1 MKKSL
6 FAIAAVTA
14 FAGAAQA
21 QSSVTVYG
29 ILDAGYV
36 GGNQREQTT
45 TVKGTN
51 ANNFA
56 ISGAESTSR
65 LGFKGVEDL
74 GAGKSAFFTVEVA
87 LAGDTTAAL
96 GSTRQVLVGLKDNN
110 LGSAAIG
117 TQYTIIH
124 EAAGLTDPGQLN
136 NIAGNVIYASTSNL
150 TATPNAS
157 AGNTDAYTVR
167 TSQTLKY
174 VSPTM
179 AGLTVK
185 ATYALNNDNTT
196 QTGAYNTATGTGAGG
211 STNFNGWGVG
221 ADYAWH
227 KLLVTAN
234 YQALKSVQPY
244 GTSTTTASNPYT
256 PIDAAWTTTTG
267 GVNTQDNQTYAAATY
282 DFGIL
287 KAYAQYVNRKA
298 TAVQSSNNYLSRSAQ
313 QLGVRSYITPTIEAW
328 ASLGNGRIRAFGT
341 TSPTADFTGYQV
353 GSNYYLSKRTNLYAI
368 FGSTQTSTTASGGFS
383 QNNYALG
390 VRHTF

>member
-36 GGNQREQTT
+36 GGNQRSQTT
-45 TVKGTN
+45 SVTGTN
-51 ANNFA
+51 ASGFA

-74 GAGKSAFFTVEVA
+74 GAGKSAFFTVEVT
-87 LAGDTTAAL
+87 LAGDTTAVL
-96 GSTRQVLVGLKDNN
+96 GGTRQAFVGLKDNK

-117 TQYTIIH
+117 TQNTIIH
-124 EAAGLTDPGQLN
+124 DAVGATDPGQQN
-136 NIAGNVIYASTSNL
+136 NIAGNVIYATSSNLTSTSN
-150 TATPNAS
+150 ANS
-157 AGNTDAYTVR
+157 GHTDAYTVR

-174 VSPTM
+174 VSPTF

-185 ATYALNNDNTT
+185 ATYALNNDNTS
-196 QTGAYNTATGTGAGG
+196 QTGSYTTTGG
-211 STNFNGWGVG
+211 SSNGGSSNYNGWGVG
-221 ADYAWH
+221 ADYAWN

-244 GTSTTTASNPYT
+244 GTASANTYT
-256 PIDAAWTTTTG
+256 PADAAWTTTTG
-267 GVNTQDNQTYAAATY
+267 GVNSQDNQTYAAATY

-298 TAVQSSNNYLSRSAQ
+298 TAVQSSNNYLSRSAEQ
-313 QLGVRSYITPTIEAW
+313 IGVRSFITPAVEAW
-328 ASLGNGRIRAFGT
+328 ASIGNGRFKAYGV
-341 TSPTADFTGYQV
+341 SNPTANFTGYQV

-368 FGSTQTSTTASGGFS
+368 FGSTQTSSTTAGAFS
-383 QNNYALG
+383 QNNYAMG

>member
-36 GGNQREQTT
+36 GGNQRTQTS
-45 TVKGTN
+45 TVTGTN
-51 ANNFA
+51 ASGFA
-56 ISGAESTSR
+56 ISGAEQTSR
-65 LGFKGVEDL
+65 LGFKGGEDL
-74 GAGKSAFFTVEVA
+74 GAGKSAFFTVEVT
-87 LAGDTTAAL
+87 LAGDTTAVL
-96 GSTRQVLVGLKDNN
+96 GGTRQAFVGLKDNK

-117 TQYTIIH
+117 IQNTIIH
-124 EAAGLTDPGQLN
+124 DAVGATDPGQQN
-136 NIAGNVIYASTSNL
+136 NIAGNVIYATSSNL
-150 TATPNAS
+150 TSASNANS
-157 AGNTDAYTVR
+157 GHTDAYTVR

-185 ATYALNNDNTT
+185 ATYALNNDNTS
-196 QTGAYNTATGTGAGG
+196 QTAAYNIANGTASGGT
-211 STNFNGWGVG
+211 SNFNGWGVG
-221 ADYAWH
+221 ADYAWN

-244 GTSTTTASNPYT
+244 GSSTGANPYN
-256 PIDAAWTTTTG
+256 PADAAWTTTTG

-313 QLGVRSYITPTIEAW
+313 QLGVRSFITPTVEAW
-328 ASLGNGRIRAFGT
+328 ASLGNGRFRAYGT
-341 TSPTADFTGYQV
+341 SAPTADFTGYQV

-368 FGSTQTSTTASGGFS
+368 FGSTQTSSTTAGAFS
-383 QNNYALG
+383 QNNYAMG

>member
-36 GGNQREQTT
+36 GGNQRTQTS
-45 TVKGTN
+45 TVTGTN
-51 ANNFA
+51 ASGFA
-56 ISGAESTSR
+56 ISGAEQTSR

-74 GAGKSAFFTVEVA
+74 GAGKSAFFTVEVT
-87 LAGDTTAAL
+87 LAGDTTAVL
-96 GSTRQVLVGLKDNN
+96 GGTRQAFVGLKDNK

-117 TQYTIIH
+117 IQNTIIH
-124 EAAGLTDPGQLN
+124 DAVGATDPGQQN
-136 NIAGNVIYASTSNL
+136 NIAGNVIYATSSNL
-150 TATPNAS
+150 TSASNANS
-157 AGNTDAYTVR
+157 GHTDAYTVR

-185 ATYALNNDNTT
+185 ATYALNNDNTS
-196 QTGAYNTATGTGAGG
+196 QTAAYNIANGTASGGT
-211 STNFNGWGVG
+211 SNYNGWGVG
-221 ADYAWH
+221 ADYAWN

-244 GTSTTTASNPYT
+244 GSSTGANPYN
-256 PIDAAWTTTTG
+256 PADAAWTTTTG

-313 QLGVRSYITPTIEAW
+313 QLGVRSFITPTVEAW
-328 ASLGNGRIRAFGT
+328 ASLGNGRFRAYGT
-341 TSPTADFTGYQV
+341 SAPTADFTGYQV

-368 FGSTQTSTTASGGFS
+368 FGSTQTSSTTAGAFS
-383 QNNYALG
+383 QNNYAMG